1 MSITSFMCYSVLQLQ
16 CVYHLCYELNKGGHL
31 TPPGAAHKVA
41 SAKYSM
47 FSSGSA
53 SMSAPGWV
61 IWAELGGLYC
71 WEPAT
76 GASKSFPG
84 RNPELNFLFPNFKD
98 ASQHFV
104 ESSVD
109 AADMEI
115 VIFDM
120 FSNVVTRDLPSG
132 LTSSLWS
139 QWLIFNRPRYNVE
152 EFISRG
158 SCQHVVWGQ
167 QFLEILRISL
177 ENICCS

>member
-1 MSITSFMCYSVLQLQ
+1 MCPSPLLYYSVLQVQ

-84 RNPELNFLFPNFKD
+84 RNPELIFLFPNLKKP
-98 ASQHFV
+98 
-104 ESSVD
+104 
-109 AADMEI
+109 
-115 VIFDM
+115 FDILLKARLM
-120 FSNVVTRDLPSG
+120 Q
-132 LTSSLWS
+132 LTWKL
-139 QWLIFNRPRYNVE
+139 
-152 EFISRG
+152 
-158 SCQHVVWGQ
+158 
-167 QFLEILRISL
+167 
-177 ENICCS
+177 

>member
-1 MSITSFMCYSVLQLQ
+1 MQRREQLLCVHHLCYVSVCYSVLQLQ

-84 RNPELNFLFPNFKD
+84 RNPALNFFV
-98 ASQHFV
+98 SQ
-104 ESSVD
+104 
-109 AADMEI
+109 
-115 VIFDM
+115 
-120 FSNVVTRDLPSG
+120 L
-132 LTSSLWS
+132 
-139 QWLIFNRPRYNVE
+139 
-152 EFISRG
+152 
-158 SCQHVVWGQ
+158 
-167 QFLEILRISL
+167 
-177 ENICCS
+177 